1 MSLKNFIDL
10 HIHTSPD
17 IRPRKLDD
25 LEQAA
30 LAEKVGAR
38 AIVFKNHFSPTVARA
53 KIAEKLHPGVQ
64 ILGGVVLNEAVGG
77 LNPAAVKHTLGIGGK
92 IVWLPT
98 LDAANHRSLCREA
111 GGIRILDSDANLK
124 DEVLEILDLVNTAEA
139 ILATGHLSK
148 EEIFILA
155 AAAAERKFPRLMIN
169 HPEHKVTNL
178 SIQDQHDILALHEV
192 YFERCHSQPVGHGSY
207 RDNFERNW
215 KSIQEIGY
223 ESTIIASDFGQIEND
238 RWDTGMVEYMEFLHQ
253 HISDPAKLKT
263 ITHDNAAMLLGLPE
277 LTTATI

>member
-30 LAEKVGAR
+30 LAEKAGAR
-38 AIVFKNHFSPTVARA
+38 AIVFKNHFSPTAARA
-53 KIAEKLHPGVQ
+53 KIAQKLHPDVQ

-77 LNPAAVKHTLGIGGK
+77 LNPTAVKHTLGIGGK
-92 IVWLPT
+92 MVWLPT

-111 GGIRILDSDANLK
+111 GGIRILDSNANLK
-124 DEVLEILDLVNTAEA
+124 DEVLEILHLVNDAKAT
-139 ILATGHLSK
+139 LCTGHISK
-148 EEIFILA
+148 EEIFLLA
-155 AAAAERKFPRLMIN
+155 AAAAEKKFPRLIIN

-178 SIQDQHDILALHEV
+178 SIQNQRELLALHEV
-192 YFERCHSQPVGHGSY
+192 YFERCHSQPADNGSY

-215 KSIQEIGY
+215 KSIQEVGY

-238 RWDTGMVEYMEFLHQ
+238 RWDTGMMEYMQFLRER
-253 HISDPAKLKT
+253 ISNPAILKT

-277 LTTATI
+277 SNVATI